1 MKGLNLQEISLLLAL
16 LLNHLHI
23 DGLFLVF
30 HHRIVT
36 AGDRKVSSAVAN
48 ERDTGKN
55 VLLIFYNSS
64 QVMENEQ
71 KITDGI

>member
-1 MKGLNLQEISLLLAL
+1 MKRLNLQEMSLLLAL
-16 LLNHLHI
+16 LLNHLLF
-23 DGLFLVF
+23 DGLSLVF
-30 HHRIVT
+30 HHGIAT
-36 AGDRKVSSAVAN
+36 AGYRKVSSAVAN